1 MVKWTCRHL
10 FTMVDSDLT
19 GIKHIIWHLNLLS
32 STLSLITPWLIKG
45 LDRKLDGVRD
55 DKPS

>member
-1 MVKWTCRHL
+1 
-10 FTMVDSDLT
+10 MVDSDLT